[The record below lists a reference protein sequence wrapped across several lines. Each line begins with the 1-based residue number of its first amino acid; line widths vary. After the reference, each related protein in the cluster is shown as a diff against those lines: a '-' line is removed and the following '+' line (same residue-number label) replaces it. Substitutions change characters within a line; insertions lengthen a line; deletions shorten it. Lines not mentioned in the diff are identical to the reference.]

1 MKSWRVEIALGL
13 LIVIVAVGMILTT
26 PGCATL
32 AEQDQQ
38 RREIIELMHSDNA
51 QWRAI
56 RELQGGDP
64 EGWE

>member
-1 MKSWRVEIALGL
+1 MKIIDAVMALCFTLLVILIAWL
-13 LIVIVAVGMILTT
+13 LT
-26 PGCATL
+26 GCATL
-32 AEQDQQ
+32 TEQDQQ

-56 RELQGGDP
+56 RDLQGGDP